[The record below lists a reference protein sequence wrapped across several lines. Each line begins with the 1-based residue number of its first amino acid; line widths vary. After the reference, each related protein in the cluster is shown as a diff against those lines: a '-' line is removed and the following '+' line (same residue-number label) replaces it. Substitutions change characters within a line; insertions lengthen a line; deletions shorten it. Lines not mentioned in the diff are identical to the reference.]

1 MANLINSAMSGLSA
15 AQTALSVASNNLS
28 NVYTQGYNRQTVSFA
43 QSGGTSTP
51 TGFIGNGVNVSG
63 INREYNSFIVNQ
75 LRQGQ
80 SDYASTTAYYQQ
92 VSQIDNLL
100 ADSNNSLSAN
110 MQDFFS
116 NLQNLVSNPSD
127 PAARQTVLA
136 KANGLVNQFKTTDEY
151 LENLES
157 NANLTV
163 SNSVEQINNYTKQIA
178 CLNDQISRLTG
189 ASGGNAP
196 NDLLDLRDQMATE
209 LNQIAN
215 VEITMQEGS
224 MSVSFAGGLSLVQG
238 GTSYKLEAIPSSANP
253 QRLTVGYN
261 RGSGAAS
268 EVPEGRIT
276 GGSLSGILQFRS
288 GALDNA
294 RNQLG
299 QIALSMADSFNKVQQ
314 AGVDLNGD
322 LTTNEPFFT
331 IGQPSS
337 YANSN
342 NSQAAGASIS
352 ATYTDVS
359 QTKATDY
366 RLEYD
371 KDGKWQITRLSDNSK
386 ITNLAPDANGK
397 LKFDGLEVSVAPAAA
412 KNDSF
417 TLKTTSSAVQG
428 FGVAITDAAKIGAGT
443 PKYDAGGNLVI
454 DSTGKG
460 DNTNAQKMLDLQKAQ
475 TVGGKSTFNE
485 AYAGLV
491 GTVGNQTNSAKVD
504 STAQGNVVKQLA
516 LQQQSV
522 SGVNLDEEYGNL
534 MRFQQYYQANAQV
547 IQTAT
552 TLFSALLNIR

>member
-1 MANLINSAMSGLSA
+1 
-15 AQTALSVASNNLS
+15 
-28 NVYTQGYNRQTVSFA
+28 
-43 QSGGTSTP
+43 
-51 TGFIGNGVNVSG
+51 
-63 INREYNSFIVNQ
+63 
-75 LRQGQ
+75 
-80 SDYASTTAYYQQ
+80 
-92 VSQIDNLL
+92 
-100 ADSNNSLSAN
+100 
-110 MQDFFS
+110 
-116 NLQNLVSNPSD
+116 
-127 PAARQTVLA
+127 
-136 KANGLVNQFKTTDEY
+136 
-151 LENLES
+151 
-157 NANLTV
+157 

-178 CLNDQISRLTG
+178 SLNDQISRLTG

-397 LKFDGLEVSVAPAAA
+397 LKFDGLEVTVAPAAA

>member
-43 QSGGTSTP
+43 QSSGTSTP

-151 LENLES
+151 LKNLES

-178 CLNDQISRLTG
+178 SLNDQISRLTG

-215 VEITMQEGS
+215 VEITMQDGS

-342 NSQAAGASIS
+342 NDPAAGASIS

-371 KDGKWQITRLSDNSK
+371 KNGQWQITRLSDNSK
-386 ITNLAPDANGK
+386 ITNLKPDASGK
-397 LKFDGLEVSVAPAAA
+397 LQFDGLEVTVAPTASRS
-412 KNDSF
+412 DSF

-460 DNTNAQKMLDLQKAQ
+460 DNTNAQKMLDLQKTQ

-504 STAQGNVVKQLA
+504 STAQGNVVKQLT

>member
-15 AQTALSVASNNLS
+15 AQTALSVTSNNLS

-43 QSGGTSTP
+43 QSGGISTS

-63 INREYNSFIVNQ
+63 INREYNSFIVGQ

-151 LENLES
+151 LKNLES
-157 NANLTV
+157 NANVTV

-178 CLNDQISRLTG
+178 SLNDQISRLTG
-189 ASGGNAP
+189 ASGGSAP
-196 NDLLDLRDQMATE
+196 NDLLDLRDQMATQ

-215 VEITMQEGS
+215 VEITMQDGA
-224 MSVSFAGGLSLVQG
+224 MNVSFAGGLSLVQG
-238 GTSYKLEAIPSSANP
+238 NDAYKLEAIPSSANP
-253 QRLTVGYN
+253 QRLTIGYN
-261 RGSGAAS
+261 RGSGTAS

-314 AGVDLNGD
+314 AGIDLNGD

-337 YANSN
+337 FANSN
-342 NSQAAGASIS
+342 NDKTVNASIS
-352 ATYTDVS
+352 AKYTDVS

-371 KDGKWQITRLSDNSK
+371 KNGKWQITRLSDNSK
-386 ITNLAPDANGK
+386 ITDLTPDATGK
-397 LKFDGLEVSVAPAAA
+397 LQFDGLEVTVSPAAA
-412 KNDSF
+412 KSDSF

-443 PKYDAGGNLVI
+443 PEYDASGN
-454 DSTGKG
+454 
-460 DNTNAQKMLDLQKAQ
+460 
-475 TVGGKSTFNE
+475 
-485 AYAGLV
+485 
-491 GTVGNQTNSAKVD
+491 
-504 STAQGNVVKQLA
+504 
-516 LQQQSV
+516 
-522 SGVNLDEEYGNL
+522 
-534 MRFQQYYQANAQV
+534 
-547 IQTAT
+547 
-552 TLFSALLNIR
+552 

>member
-15 AQTALSVASNNLS
+15 AQTALSVTSNNLS

-51 TGFIGNGVNVSG
+51 TGFIGNGVTVSG
-63 INREYNSFIVNQ
+63 INREYNSFIVGQ

-151 LENLES
+151 LKNLES
-157 NANLTV
+157 NANVTI

-178 CLNDQISRLTG
+178 SLNDQISRLTG
-189 ASGGNAP
+189 ASGGSAP
-196 NDLLDLRDQMATE
+196 NDLLDLRDQMATQ

-215 VEITMQEGS
+215 VEITMQDGA
-224 MSVSFAGGLSLVQG
+224 MNVSFAGGLSLVQG
-238 GTSYKLEAIPSSANP
+238 NDAYKLEAIPSSANP
-253 QRLTVGYN
+253 QRLTIGYN
-261 RGSGAAS
+261 RGSGTAS

-314 AGVDLNGD
+314 AGIDLNGE

-337 YANSN
+337 FANSN
-342 NSQAAGASIS
+342 NDKTADASIS

-371 KDGKWQITRLSDNSK
+371 KNGKWQITRLSDNSK
-386 ITNLAPDANGK
+386 ITDLTPDANGK
-397 LKFDGLEVSVAPAAA
+397 LQFDGLEVTVSPAAA
-412 KNDSF
+412 KSDSF

-443 PKYDAGGNLVI
+443 PVYDTSGNLVP
-454 DSTGKG
+454 DTSGKG

-504 STAQGNVVKQLA
+504 STAQGNVVKQLTQ
-516 LQQQSV
+516 QQQSV
-522 SGVNLDEEYGNL
+522 SGVNQDEEYGNL
-534 MRFQQYYQANAQV
+534 MRFQQFYQANAQV

>member
-15 AQTALSVASNNLS
+15 AQTALSVTSNNLS

-43 QSGGTSTP
+43 QSGGISTS

-63 INREYNSFIVNQ
+63 INREYNSFIVGQ

-151 LENLES
+151 LKNLES
-157 NANLTV
+157 NANVTV

-178 CLNDQISRLTG
+178 SLNDQISRLTG
-189 ASGGNAP
+189 ASGGSAP
-196 NDLLDLRDQMATE
+196 NDLLDLRDQMATQ

-215 VEITMQEGS
+215 VEITMQDGA
-224 MSVSFAGGLSLVQG
+224 MNVSFAGGLSLVQG
-238 GTSYKLEAIPSSANP
+238 NDAYKLEAIPSSANP
-253 QRLTVGYN
+253 QRLTIGYN
-261 RGSGAAS
+261 RGSGTAS

-314 AGVDLNGD
+314 AGIDLNGD

-337 YANSN
+337 FANSN
-342 NSQAAGASIS
+342 NDKTVNASIS
-352 ATYTDVS
+352 ANYTDVS

-371 KDGKWQITRLSDNSK
+371 KNGKWQITRLSDNSK
-386 ITNLAPDANGK
+386 ITDLTPDATGK
-397 LKFDGLEVSVAPAAA
+397 LQFDGLEVTVSPAAA
-412 KNDSF
+412 KSDSF

-443 PKYDAGGNLVI
+443 PEYDASGNLVP
-454 DSTGKG
+454 DASGKG

-504 STAQGNVVKQLA
+504 STAQGNVVKQLTQ
-516 LQQQSV
+516 QQQSV

>member
-151 LENLES
+151 LKNLES

-178 CLNDQISRLTG
+178 SLNDQISRLTG

-386 ITNLAPDANGK
+386 ITNLTPDANGK
-397 LKFDGLEVSVAPAAA
+397 LKFDGLEVTVAPAAA

-443 PKYDAGGNLVI
+443 PKYDAGGTLVI

>member
-151 LENLES
+151 LKNLES

-163 SNSVEQINNYTKQIA
+163 RNSVEQINNYTKQIA
-178 CLNDQISRLTG
+178 SLNDQISRLTG

-342 NSQAAGASIS
+342 NNQAAGASIS
-352 ATYTDVS
+352 ATYTDIS

-371 KDGKWQITRLSDNSK
+371 KNGQWQITRLSDNSK

-397 LKFDGLEVSVAPAAA
+397 LKFDGLEVTVAPAAS
-412 KNDSF
+412 KSDSF

-504 STAQGNVVKQLA
+504 STAQGNVVKQLT

>member
-1 MANLINSAMSGLSA
+1 
-15 AQTALSVASNNLS
+15 
-28 NVYTQGYNRQTVSFA
+28 
-43 QSGGTSTP
+43 
-51 TGFIGNGVNVSG
+51 
-63 INREYNSFIVNQ
+63 
-75 LRQGQ
+75 
-80 SDYASTTAYYQQ
+80 
-92 VSQIDNLL
+92 
-100 ADSNNSLSAN
+100 
-110 MQDFFS
+110 
-116 NLQNLVSNPSD
+116 
-127 PAARQTVLA
+127 
-136 KANGLVNQFKTTDEY
+136 
-151 LENLES
+151 
-157 NANLTV
+157 
-163 SNSVEQINNYTKQIA
+163 
-178 CLNDQISRLTG
+178 
-189 ASGGNAP
+189 
-196 NDLLDLRDQMATE
+196 
-209 LNQIAN
+209 
-215 VEITMQEGS
+215 
-224 MSVSFAGGLSLVQG
+224 
-238 GTSYKLEAIPSSANP
+238 
-253 QRLTVGYN
+253 
-261 RGSGAAS
+261 
-268 EVPEGRIT
+268 
-276 GGSLSGILQFRS
+276 
-288 GALDNA
+288 
-294 RNQLG
+294 
-299 QIALSMADSFNKVQQ
+299 
-314 AGVDLNGD
+314 DLNGD

-397 LKFDGLEVSVAPAAA
+397 LKFDGLEVTVAPAAA

>member
-63 INREYNSFIVNQ
+63 INREYNSFIVGQ

-151 LENLES
+151 LKNLES
-157 NANLTV
+157 NANVTI

-178 CLNDQISRLTG
+178 SLNDQISRLTG
-189 ASGGNAP
+189 ASGGSAP
-196 NDLLDLRDQMATE
+196 NDLLDLRDQMATQ

-215 VEITMQEGS
+215 VEITMQDGA
-224 MSVSFAGGLSLVQG
+224 MNVSFAGGLSLVQG
-238 GTSYKLEAIPSSANP
+238 NDAYKLEAIPSSSNP
-253 QRLTVGYN
+253 QRLTIGYN
-261 RGSGAAS
+261 RGSGTAS

-314 AGVDLNGD
+314 AGIDLNGD

-337 YANSN
+337 FANSN
-342 NSQAAGASIS
+342 NDKTVNASIS
-352 ATYTDVS
+352 AKYTDVS

-371 KDGKWQITRLSDNSK
+371 KNGKWQITRLSDNSK
-386 ITNLAPDANGK
+386 ITDLTPDATGK
-397 LKFDGLEVSVAPAAA
+397 LQFDGLEVTVSPAAA
-412 KNDSF
+412 KSDSF

-443 PKYDAGGNLVI
+443 PEYDASGNLVP
-454 DSTGKG
+454 DASGKG
-460 DNTNAQKMLDLQKAQ
+460 DNTNAQKMLDLQKTQ

-504 STAQGNVVKQLA
+504 STAQGNVVKQLTQ
-516 LQQQSV
+516 QQQSV

>member
-151 LENLES
+151 LKNLES

-178 CLNDQISRLTG
+178 SLNDQISRLTG

-386 ITNLAPDANGK
+386 ITNLTPDANGK
-397 LKFDGLEVSVAPAAA
+397 LKFDGLEVTVAPAAA

-417 TLKTTSSAVQG
+417 TLKTTSSVVQG